1 MAGLLGKCL
10 IACHGELVHNRKG
23 NKGVLILL
31 KLSAPSS
38 GSRCHHN
45 HSMAQPF
52 LTVRIK

>member
-1 MAGLLGKCL
+1 MAGLLGKGL

-45 HSMAQPF
+45 HLMAQPF
-52 LTVRIK
+52 LTLRIK